1 VQDGGGD
8 AGDRRG
14 DGRGGRLRAGRRRS
28 AGCGC
33 GCEVSLTTI
42 RTTTTRTT
50 AATAEPAIIRRRRR
64 ACARRCAARIC
75 AALCW
80 DSRLFFDTPVTLHHP
95 PVPSQ
100 LGPAIATSQR
110 DRSESIAGDRSRAAL

>member
-1 VQDGGGD
+1 MPVT
-8 AGDRRG
+8 AE
-14 DGRGGRLRAGRRRS
+14 ATVEE
-28 AGCGC
+28 AGCALVVAAVLDVAA